1 MSYETLQF
9 QCKDGVARIT
19 LDRPDV
25 MNAMDL
31 QLMQELLAA
40 AIACDEDPSV
50 RAVVLTGA
58 GKAFCAGGDL
68 ASFAA
73 QGDGLPG
80 FLKQAT
86 TQLHGALSRL
96 ARMDA
101 PLITAVNGT
110 AAGAGMSLALAG
122 DLVLASE
129 SARFTLAYTAAG
141 LTPDGGSTFLLP
153 RLIGLRR
160 SQELVLTNRRLTAAE
175 ALEWGLVTQV
185 VPGDQLLAQADE
197 LAARMA
203 AGPTL
208 AFGSAKRLLLRST
221 GDALEVQM
229 EHEARGIADA
239 ARSADGREGIS
250 AFLGKRAPEFRGQ

>member
-9 QCKDGVARIT
+9 QCKDGVAHVT

-31 QLMQELLAA
+31 QLMQELARV
-40 AIACDEDPSV
+40 AISCDEDPSV
-50 RAVVLTGA
+50 RAVLLTGA
-58 GKAFCAGGDL
+58 GRAFSAGGDL
-68 ASFAA
+68 ASFAQ

-80 FLKQAT
+80 FLKKAT
-86 TQLHGALSRL
+86 TELHGAISRL

-101 PLITAVNGT
+101 PLITAVNGA
-110 AAGAGMSLALAG
+110 AAGAGLSLALAG
-122 DLVLASE
+122 DLVVAAE

-160 SQELVLTNRRLTAAE
+160 AQELVLTNRRLSAAE
-175 ALEWGLVTQV
+175 ALDWGLVTQV
-185 VPGDQLLAQADE
+185 VPDDQLLRTAGE

-221 GDALEVQM
+221 GDALEAQM

-239 ARSADGREGIS
+239 ARSDDGREGIA
-250 AFLGKRAPEFRGQ
+250 AFLAKRAPAFRGA